1 MKSIASQES
10 PFVTTEAVVDPL
22 ESLAR
27 LGAQRMLQAALE
39 EEVESHLQRARYE
52 RKGVA
57 QGYRSGYL

>member
-1 MKSIASQES
+1 
-10 PFVTTEAVVDPL
+10 
-22 ESLAR
+22 
-27 LGAQRMLQAALE
+27 MLQAALE